1 MGMICDASYST
12 FMLTHWARDR
22 TRGRK
27 LPLAGV
33 RDFSMG
39 GNMSNFR
46 VINADAHFVE
56 PPEVWTKFLDPQ
68 FQWAA
73 PKRMVDN
80 QGRMRR
86 VLAGQMLH
94 HTPYKPKS
102 TPMEKLQGSWDPKAR
117 LADMDRVGVDGMAI
131 YPTWG
136 LFFFSLTDPATCAAL
151 CRAYNDWAS
160 EFVAT
165 DPKRLFAPAI
175 VPQIDVQMSIAEAKR
190 GLRELGLKGVFMRPN
205 LVGGRT
211 IDHPS
216 YESL

>member
-46 VINADAHFVE
+46 VIDADAHFVE

-80 QGRMRR
+80 
-86 VLAGQMLH
+86 
-94 HTPYKPKS
+94 
-102 TPMEKLQGSWDPKAR
+102 
-117 LADMDRVGVDGMAI
+117 
-131 YPTWG
+131 
-136 LFFFSLTDPATCAAL
+136 
-151 CRAYNDWAS
+151 
-160 EFVAT
+160 
-165 DPKRLFAPAI
+165 
-175 VPQIDVQMSIAEAKR
+175 
-190 GLRELGLKGVFMRPN
+190 
-205 LVGGRT
+205 
-211 IDHPS
+211 
-216 YESL
+216 